1 MKLKSLIF
9 ETHKQIQ
16 KMDRIAE
23 RTLSKIIS
31 EITRDSSNKK
41 TIRKKEVNSKTEKL
55 KELKIVTSGVQES
68 QGKKSRADAALKYYF

>member
-9 ETHKQIQ
+9 ETYKQIQ

-68 QGKKSRADAALKYYF
+68 QEKKSRADAALKYYF

>member
-1 MKLKSLIF
+1 MQNILLHQKNQEIMKLKSLIF
-9 ETHKQIQ
+9 ETYKQIQ

-68 QGKKSRADAALKYYF
+68 

>member
-1 MKLKSLIF
+1 MQNILLHQKNQEIMELKSLIF

-68 QGKKSRADAALKYYF
+68 